1 MSNQARHTPRQ
12 SAGARRR
19 RKKQSWKG
27 AFWLLIAA
35 VVLIIGVDFLMARN
49 RSSHSRGMRPDYD
62 SNLTAVRTNP
72 AMDEEIVGYTAMTVS
87 FNADYHVPNWV
98 AYELTADEARGEEPR
113 YNKFQQDRRVKG
125 CATPA
130 DYRNTGFDRGHMAP
144 AADMKWD
151 SVAMRESF
159 MMTNIVP
166 QIHSI
171 NSGAWSKL
179 EDKCRS
185 HAIADSAVYI
195 VSGPV
200 LTDPIDFRIGATGVA
215 VPRRFFKVIL
225 SPYSDPPQ
233 AIGFIVP
240 NEAFKGGIQACAVS
254 VDSVE
259 ALTGHDFFS
268 ALPDDI
274 EEQLESTPNF
284 HKWSRINR

>member
-1 MSNQARHTPRQ
+1 MSNQAYRTPRY
-12 SAGARRR
+12 SAGARKR
-19 RKKQSWKG
+19 RKMRNWKI
-27 AFWLLIAA
+27 AFWLLIAI
-35 VVLIIGVDFLMARN
+35 VILIIGVDYLMARD
-49 RSSHSRGMRPDYD
+49 RSGHSRGERLDYD

-72 AMDEEIVGYTAMTVS
+72 DMDEEIIEYRAMTVS

-98 AYELTADEARGEEPR
+98 AYELTADEARGDEPR
-113 YNKFQQDRRVKG
+113 YNKFQQDRNVRG
-125 CATPA
+125 CASPA

-151 SVAMRESF
+151 SLAMRESF
-159 MMTNIVP
+159 LMTNIVP
-166 QIHSI
+166 QLHAI

-195 VSGPV
+195 ISGPV
-200 LTDPIDFRIGATGVA
+200 LTDPIDFRIGTTGVA

-225 SPYSDPPQ
+225 SPYADPPQ

-240 NEAFKGGIQACAVS
+240 NETFAGGIQACAVS

-259 ALTGHDFFS
+259 SLTGHDFFT

-274 EEQLESTPNF
+274 EAKLESTPNF
-284 HKWSRINR
+284 HKWSRISR

>member
-1 MSNQARHTPRQ
+1 MSNQAYRKPRR
-12 SAGARRR
+12 SAGTRRR
-19 RKKQSWKG
+19 RQRRNWK
-27 AFWLLIAA
+27 AIFWLLIAA
-35 VVLIIGVDFLMARN
+35 VILFIGVDYLMARDKN
-49 RSSHSRGMRPDYD
+49 HKSEASRLDYD
-62 SNLTAVRTNP
+62 GDLIAVRTNP
-72 AMDEEIVGYTAMTVS
+72 DMDEQIVEYRAMTVS
-87 FNADYHVPNWV
+87 FNPEYHVPNWV

-113 YNKFQQDRRVKG
+113 YNKFQQDRNVRG

-159 MMTNIVP
+159 LMTNIVP
-166 QIHSI
+166 QLHSI

-195 VSGPV
+195 ISGPV
-200 LTDPIDFRIGATGVA
+200 LTDPVDFRIGATGVA

-225 SPYSDPPQ
+225 SPYADPPQ

-240 NEAFKGGIQACAVS
+240 NETFSGGIQVCAVS

-259 ALTGHDFFS
+259 AITGHDFFT
-268 ALPDDI
+268 ALPDEI
-274 EEQLESTPNF
+274 EEQLESTLNF
-284 HKWSRINR
+284 HRWSRINR

>member
-1 MSNQARHTPRQ
+1 MSNQANIRPRRTP
-12 SAGARRR
+12 GAAQRLTR
-19 RKKQSWKG
+19 RKWK
-27 AFWLLIAA
+27 AIFWILIAA
-35 VVLIIGVDFLMARN
+35 VILFIGVDFLMAREKAAKAQE
-49 RSSHSRGMRPDYD
+49 SRLDYD
-62 SNLTAVRTNP
+62 ADLVAVRTNP
-72 AMDEEIVGYTAMTVS
+72 DMDEEIIQYTAMTVS
-87 FNADYHVPNWV
+87 FNPEYHVPNWV
-98 AYELTADEARGEEPR
+98 AYELTADKARGEEPR
-113 YNKFQQDRRVKG
+113 YNRFQQDTRIKG
-125 CATPA
+125 CASPA

-151 SVAMRESF
+151 PDAMRESF
-159 MMTNIVP
+159 LMTNIVP
-166 QIHSI
+166 QLHSI

-195 VSGPV
+195 VSGPI
-200 LTDPIDFRIGATGVA
+200 LTDTIDFRIGATGVA

-240 NEAFKGGIQACAVS
+240 NETFTGGIQICAVS

-259 ALTGHDFFS
+259 AVTGHDFFS
-268 ALPDDI
+268 ALPDDV
-274 EEQLESTPNF
+274 ENKLESTTNF